1 MWSIDYT
8 RLRHDYDYANWCG
21 QVFWVSSQPF
31 QYRFLWFNQT
41 NKKGPT
47 QNAQR
52 SQFFG
57 KEVRAQTAVFR
68 PYSRPIK
75 ATIFTAQLSYQIR
88 HQGLQTLFPVKDTS
102 KQPELDSFETYIL
115 LLSTRLLA
123 SCAKHHLAI
132 LSCYICTRAGS
143 PVTIEKNFGNPH
155 KNVVLCSCRCS
166 DKSGS
171 LSMAPLYE
179 KAEGNFQ
186 FGPLI
191 KQRKFPDST
200 HEEGGNTTKA
210 GAGNFCHS
218 NSRIKHISGQWIF
231 CYASAYAIQ
240 LLYDKFA
247 EKNHDFLDSCW
258 HVVFRKKTLW
268 DFLLKRCWQQQ
279 HLFYTLTPS
288 TWAFPSFYR
297 PTAYQVLTE
306 DVTPAPG
313 ISQLIV
319 RTQLIFRPL
328 LGP

>member
-1 MWSIDYT
+1 MITTMRTGADRFSEF
-8 RLRHDYDYANWCG
+8 L
-21 QVFWVSSQPF
+21 QPF

-41 NKKGPT
+41 NKKGST

-52 SQFFG
+52 GLNFLAKKSGHKRRFFG
-57 KEVRAQTAVFR
+57 RTVDQ
-68 PYSRPIK
+68 SR
-75 ATIFTAQLSYQIR
+75 QLSSQPSSATKSGIKD
-88 HQGLQTLFPVKDTS
+88 HQGLQTLFPVKNTS

-132 LSCYICTRAGS
+132 LFCVILHSCRLPRNKWKKLGINRDIGIHWQS
-143 PVTIEKNFGNPH
+143 PQKRC
-155 KNVVLCSCRCS
+155 LCSCRCS

-231 CYASAYAIQ
+231 CYASAYAI
-240 LLYDKFA
+240 
-247 EKNHDFLDSCW
+247 
-258 HVVFRKKTLW
+258 
-268 DFLLKRCWQQQ
+268 
-279 HLFYTLTPS
+279 
-288 TWAFPSFYR
+288 
-297 PTAYQVLTE
+297 
-306 DVTPAPG
+306 
-313 ISQLIV
+313 
-319 RTQLIFRPL
+319 LIF
-328 LGP
+328 

>member
-1 MWSIDYT
+1 M
-8 RLRHDYDYANWCG
+8 
-21 QVFWVSSQPF
+21 
-31 QYRFLWFNQT
+31 
-41 NKKGPT
+41 KKT
-47 QNAQR
+47 
-52 SQFFG
+52 
-57 KEVRAQTAVFR
+57 
-68 PYSRPIK
+68 
-75 ATIFTAQLSYQIR
+75 R
-88 HQGLQTLFPVKDTS
+88 HQSRYWHTLA
-102 KQPELDSFETYIL
+102 YI
-115 LLSTRLLA
+115 
-123 SCAKHHLAI
+123 
-132 LSCYICTRAGS
+132 
-143 PVTIEKNFGNPH
+143 GNPH

-258 HVVFRKKTLW
+258 HVVFRKNALW

-306 DVTPAPG
+306 DVTPADAASHSSSCAHSSYSG
-313 ISQLIV
+313 LFLVLRAARSLQRSQL
-319 RTQLIFRPL
+319 
-328 LGP
+328 